1 LVANPIVTVEVGTEK
16 FRARA
21 EQVYGSERTR
31 LLNAAAELLPL
42 FADYQNKTKRE
53 IPVLTLTR
61 ID

>member
-1 LVANPIVTVEVGTEK
+1 M
-16 FRARA
+16 ARSA
-21 EQVYGSERTR
+21 LGCSMRR
-31 LLNAAAELLPL
+31 AELLPL